1 MDENERLWRRFAHT
15 GRVTDYLRYR
25 GVIAPDT
32 VAQVKGEQTF
42 GQRNEAAPDHRGTDP
57 AGISQYRGE

>member
-1 MDENERLWRRFAHT
+1 MEENERLWRRFAHT

-25 GVIAPDT
+25 GVIAPET
-32 VAQVKGEQTF
+32 IAHVRGEQTF
-42 GQRNEAAPDHRGTDP
+42 GQRNETTSDHRGADS